1 MNKRTNEQTNER
13 TNDCC
18 FRHADLV
25 PVRQLVAILQCAED
39 HDFIDAQRRSSDS
52 DPGVDAAT
60 PKARREGARRPSK
73 GGKNP
78 RGEKKKKGRRA
89 SFVSKKQKKKK
100 PKSKSPKNRMG
111 KGPVSK
117 LQPIDESSGARTRVR
132 LITGVHARIG
142 FSFINFHL

>member
-1 MNKRTNEQTNER
+1 M
-13 TNDCC
+13 
-18 FRHADLV
+18 

-89 SFVSKKQKKKK
+89 SLISKKQKKKK
-100 PKSKSPKNRMG
+100 LKSKQPKNRMD

-117 LQPIDESSGARTRVR
+117 LRQPIDKSSGSSPRVR

-142 FSFINFHL
+142 FRFNNVYL